1 MDLALTEAQELLRN
15 AAADF
20 IKNEAPKTAV
30 RQIDENPTGFSPEM
44 WRKMAD
50 LGWTGMLIPT
60 EYGGGGRNL
69 MDTAVLYEEMGRA
82 ALPSPHHS
90 SAVACALIII
100 QGGSQEQKQR
110 LLPPLASGQKIMALA
125 FTEPEYG
132 WGPGSV
138 KMTASKSDG
147 GFALTGTKLFV
158 PDAQVADQLLV
169 VARTSGGSNPDS
181 GLTLFVVDRNAAG
194 ISTKTLSGFTGE
206 KLNEITFNDV
216 KVDASNVIG
225 NADAG
230 WSILEPALDKATVIL
245 CAYMSGASAQVLDIS
260 VEYSNNR
267 VAFGTPIGRFQRVQD
282 HLIDIVNGVD
292 AARYT
297 TYEAIWKLDENKPGA
312 TESVSVAKAVA
323 SESFYNLCDSAH
335 HVHGGIGIDKDY
347 GLYMYTKKSRSLYHY
362 LGDPVYHKRRLAKLL
377 EL

>member
-1 MDLALTEAQELLRN
+1 MDLSLTEAQELLRN

-20 IKNEAPKTAV
+20 MKNEAPKTVV
-30 RQIDENPTGFSPEM
+30 RQIDENPNGFSPEM

-50 LGWTGMLIPT
+50 LGWIGMLIPT

-82 ALPSPHHS
+82 ALPTPHHS
-90 SAVACALIII
+90 SAVTCALIIM
-100 QGGSQEQKQR
+100 QGGNQEQKQS
-110 LLPPLASGQKIMALA
+110 LLPALANGQKIMVLA

-132 WGPGSV
+132 WGPDAV
-138 KMTASKSDG
+138 KMSATKSNG
-147 GFALTGTKLFV
+147 GFTLNGTKLFV

-169 VARTSGGSNPDS
+169 AARTSSGGSPEN
-181 GLTLFVVDRNAAG
+181 GLTLFVIDKGATGVTSR
-194 ISTKTLSGFTGE
+194 TLSGFSGE
-206 KLNEITFNDV
+206 KLNEITFSNV
-216 KVDASNVIG
+216 KVDQASVIG
-225 NADAG
+225 SVDGG
-230 WSILEPALDKATVIL
+230 WSILEPALDRATVLL
-245 CAYMSGASAQVLDIS
+245 CAYMTGAGAQVLDIS
-260 VEYSNNR
+260 VDYSNTR

-292 AARYT
+292 ASRYT
-297 TYEAIWKLDENKPGA
+297 TWEAIWKLDENKPGA
-312 TESVSVAKAVA
+312 TEAVCVAKAVS

-347 GLYMYTKKSRSLYHY
+347 GLFMYTKKSRSLYHY

-377 EL
+377 NL